1 MAQTSWPFENIDTSE
16 AQFSAWARSI
26 GEGIR
31 QSFGGELE
39 VSADGSGMSVSV
51 LSGQA
56 LVRGHYYDSSST
68 ESVTIPTA
76 DATNPRIDTV
86 VLKLDPTAN
95 TITLF
100 VVEGTPGA
108 SPSAP
113 SLTQTESLNYE
124 YPLADIAVAA
134 GAVAISSGNV
144 TDRRTF
150 LVPVTQKQDIIT
162 GAATTI
168 TSANLDVDRALI
180 SNASGKVAVSPVT
193 GTELGYLDG
202 VTSAVQTQL
211 NGKVDEVNGAVT
223 TASTGSTVVRNITLS
238 TGDPTGGVNGQ
249 IWLKYEV

>member
-16 AQFSAWARSI
+16 AQFSAWARNI

-39 VSADGSGMSVSV
+39 VSADGSGMTVSV

-68 ESVTIPTA
+68 EVITIPAA
-76 DATNPRIDTV
+76 DATNPRIDTI

-95 TITLF
+95 TITLV

-113 SLTQTESLNYE
+113 ELTQTESLVYE
-124 YPLADIAVAA
+124 FPLADIAVAA

-193 GTELGYLDG
+193 STELGYLDG

-238 TGDPTGGVNGQ
+238 TGDPSGGADGQ